1 MIFDLH
7 SHILPG
13 LDDGAAHWEESIVLA
28 RMAFEAG
35 VRKLAATPH
44 YLEGIYG
51 NSRAKVLPLV
61 QEFRGCLAGAGIEI
75 EVLAGTEAY
84 LSPELPDL
92 VLRGEVATLGD
103 GMKYV
108 LVEFPMREL
117 PPYAEDVLFGLQLKG
132 VVPII
137 AHPERNREIAR
148 RPERLYGLIERGA
161 LAQVNAGS
169 LMGAYGTEIRE
180 VAETLVHHRLIHFL
194 GSDAHS
200 APRGYPPIR
209 EAFEWLR
216 RIAGEEDARKI
227 AWENPEAVAVGVAVA
242 PFEVLPLRQGGA
254 FRGAGKGILGKFGGL
269 FRGRG

>member
-7 SHILPG
+7 SHVLPG

-35 VRKLAATPH
+35 VRKLATTPH
-44 YLEGIYG
+44 YLEGSYG

-61 QEFRGCLAGAGIEI
+61 QEFQERLAGARIEI

-103 GMKYV
+103 RMKHV
-108 LVEFPMREL
+108 LVEFPMREF
-117 PPYAEDVLFGLQLKG
+117 PPYAEDVLFSLQLKG
-132 VVPII
+132 IVPII

-148 RPERLYGLIERGA
+148 RPERLYELISRGA

-169 LMGAYGTEIRE
+169 LMGGYGTEIRE
-180 VAETLVHHRLIHFL
+180 VAETLVRHRLIHFL

-209 EAFEWLR
+209 GAFER
-216 RIAGEEDARKI
+216 IRQIAGDEDAHGI
-227 AWENPEAVAVGVAVA
+227 AWENPEAVASGAAVW
-242 PFEVLPLRQGGA
+242 PFEIVPLRKGGA
-254 FRGAGKGILGKFGGL
+254 FRSEGKGLLGRLGGL
-269 FRGRG
+269 LRGRR